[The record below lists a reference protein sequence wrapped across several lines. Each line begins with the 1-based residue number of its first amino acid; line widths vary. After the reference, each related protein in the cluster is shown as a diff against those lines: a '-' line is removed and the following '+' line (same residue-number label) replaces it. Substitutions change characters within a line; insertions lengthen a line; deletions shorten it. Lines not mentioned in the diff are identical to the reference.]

1 MTLTEKHLE
10 GGKGV
15 KERRLQIDRGPPK
28 CQRFFMCL
36 ATVHSWRTRTY
47 IEVCTYARGKN
58 THARTRKEFSTC
70 LWRIHIVAKFN
81 ELYLL
86 SICTI
91 IIAKFSSS
99 WWGTY
104 VCRYI
109 CTYLYIHTADADLY
123 LLLCALLWRGS
134 RYIGTSYIPIWT
146 SSHLTYVTHRI
157 SFAHLNNVEVPFI
170 LLPALICG
178 SYIHTYIH
186 DLLAIW
192 YHRRIPF

>member
-1 MTLTEKHLE
+1 MQRQQQVVGLE
-10 GGKGV
+10 DPTPRSSDHNNLIRPRAPCTQHTAQTGPQPLLSLQILKNPDKKKEGNKGV
-15 KERRLQIDRGPPK
+15 KERRLQNDQLPPK

-36 ATVHSWRTRTY
+36 ATVGSWRTRTY
-47 IEVCTYARGKN
+47 IEVCTYVRGKN
-58 THARTRKEFSTC
+58 THARTRKEFSPC

-104 VCRYI
+104 VCRYV
-109 CTYLYIHTADADLY
+109 CTYIGTQICAPAS
-123 LLLCALLWRGS
+123 LLLRRGS

-146 SSHLTYVTHRI
+146 SRI
-157 SFAHLNNVEVPFI
+157 
-170 LLPALICG
+170 LPIC
-178 SYIHTYIH
+178 T
-186 DLLAIW
+186 
-192 YHRRIPF
+192 